1 MSRILQ
7 SNILWNAV
15 ENFAALGRER
25 GIGER
30 LALRL
35 SHRDS
40 GAAQRALRACSAC
53 AGDYEDPDQTAGTP
67 EPGENEG
74 LLGEVRDSVE
84 DADQQEEEFPAR
96 ER

>member
-1 MSRILQ
+1 MSRIPL
-7 SNILWNAV
+7 SNSLWNTV
-15 ENFAALGRER
+15 ENFPALGRER
-25 GIGER
+25 GNNES

-35 SHRDS
+35 SDRES
-40 GAAQRALRACSAC
+40 GATQGALRACSAC

-74 LLGEVRDSVE
+74 LLGEAGGHLE
-84 DADQQEEEFPAR
+84 DAAQQENEFPAR